1 MALPRTSILLASLWL
16 CLPAQAQEGPAAS
29 TAAPA
34 LQELSTATLLGQ
46 TVFISVDSANAA
58 NRRED
63 IENGRVGGVLL
74 QWGDYSLPQTKI
86 LVDQLQSWAAKS
98 PSKIPLLIAA
108 DYEGGTVFTPATLG
122 LPNLPSN
129 MMMGAAA
136 DEKNC
141 AVLFYLAGMEL
152 RKTGIHISFAPVL
165 DVNTSAKNPAIG
177 VRSFGSDPH
186 LVGKMGVAVISGLQ
200 AAGVA
205 AVAKHFPGHGAAQ
218 ADSHFE
224 LPVIT
229 LSPAELSAGHIQP
242 FHDAINAGVDGIMT
256 AHVLYKQV
264 DPANPATF
272 SPVILQQLL
281 RKNLGYKGVIF
292 SDSLDMKGASNVA
305 GSVEKGAV
313 RALQAGAD
321 ILLIG
326 GADPAKVVNALN
338 EAEKP
343 DFTRLREAGEKILE
357 LKKKLGLFSVSDDPP
372 LEVDM
377 AYQSTARAIAEKSVT
392 LAWDKSGIVP
402 LPKPAPGSKKRLC
415 GIFFCPPRFSYEL
428 LEINKPLLEAG
439 WEMTHYNAALVPGAK
454 DMVRAAACAKDA
466 DAVLIGTFQWADK
479 PSVPQQKAVQ
489 ELLKLKKPSVI
500 ISMMSPYDILL
511 YRNAPAA
518 LATYGANKF
527 SMRAVGEILSGALPP
542 SGELPFSLEDPQA
555 ASGGVR

>member
-1 MALPRTSILLASLWL
+1 MRKFRPLLFLLSLWL
-16 CLPAQAQEGPAAS
+16 TLPAQAQDDASAPPPAA
-29 TAAPA
+29 A
-34 LQELSTATLLGQ
+34 ELSTAALIGQ
-46 TVFISVDSANAA
+46 AIFVSVDSANASA
-58 NRRED
+58 RRKD
-63 IENGRVGGVLL
+63 IEKGLVGGVLL

-86 LVDQLQSWAAKS
+86 LVDELQSWAAKS
-98 PSKIPLLIAA
+98 PARIPLLIAA
-108 DYEGGTVFTPATLG
+108 DYEGGTVFTPTTLG
-122 LPNLPSN
+122 LPDLPSN

-141 AVLFYLAGMEL
+141 AVLFYLTGMEL

-177 VRSFGSDPH
+177 VRSFGSDAH
-186 LVGKMGVAVISGLQ
+186 TVGKLGVAVISGLR
-200 AAGVA
+200 AAGIA

-218 ADSHFE
+218 TDSHFE
-224 LPVIT
+224 LPVIS
-229 LSPAELSAGHIQP
+229 LSEEELKTGHIKP
-242 FHDAINAGVDGIMT
+242 FQEAITAGVDGIMS
-256 AHVLYKQV
+256 AHVLYKKL

-272 SPVILQQLL
+272 SSKILRQLL
-281 RKNLGYKGVIF
+281 RQDLGFSGVVF

-326 GADPAKVVNALN
+326 GAEPQKVAAAL
-338 EAEKP
+338 EAAEKP
-343 DFTRLREAGEKILE
+343 HFARLREAGEKILE
-357 LKKKLGLFSVSDDPP
+357 LKKKLGLFSDARNPA
-372 LEVDM
+372 LELDM
-377 AYQSTARAIAEKSVT
+377 AYRSTARAIAEKSVT
-392 LAWDKSGIVP
+392 LAWDNAGIVP
-402 LPKPAPGSKKRLC
+402 LPKPASGSKARLC

-439 WEMTHYNAALVPGAK
+439 WETTHYNAALSPGAK
-454 DMVRAAACAKDA
+454 DLARAAACAKDA
-466 DAVLIGTFQWADK
+466 NALLIGTFQWADK
-479 PSVPQQKAVQ
+479 PSPAQQKAVQ

-511 YRNAPAA
+511 YRDAPAA

-542 SGELPFSLEDPQA
+542 SGELPFKLDEK
-555 ASGGVR
+555 